1 MSSAL
6 RVARH
11 DDAEIKARM
20 IAVSRVGFIPT
31 SREQFQVVPR
41 AAVRY
46 THSSA
51 AFTLRRGLG
60 RDAPTAFLVVCSA
73 DLEPCDRGATGEAA
87 LSALAHR
94 MLEPVH
100 AGGEIVQ
107 KGRRQAMS
115 NELSR

>member
-20 IAVSRVGFIPT
+20 IAVSRVSFIPT

-60 RDAPTAFLVVCSA
+60 RDAPTAFLVVRSA
-73 DLEPCDRGATGEAA
+73 GL
-87 LSALAHR
+87 
-94 MLEPVH
+94 
-100 AGGEIVQ
+100 
-107 KGRRQAMS
+107 QACTTADVKVCTTYKS
-115 NELSR
+115 KTLSRAFPVRRAVPS